1 MVRRSGRGVRVAV
14 LVEDGQHGRFARR
27 VLRQLG
33 FHPREFRIVPYPE
46 GRGSGEQWV
55 RENYAGH
62 VKAHRRKANSQQV
75 GLMVLIDADTRT
87 VAHRHNQLAQKLQKA
102 GLKARSGEEA
112 IIIWVPKRNIHT
124 WVAYLLDRDVDVNEQ
139 DDYERLVRDEDYR
152 TPAERFVE
160 LYREASARPDDL
172 LPAMSKAFT
181 ELQRL
186 PD

>member
-1 MVRRSGRGVRVAV
+1 MVRRSGRGVRVVV
-14 LVEDGQHGRFARR
+14 LVEDEQHDRFAYR
-27 VLRQLG
+27 VLLQLG
-33 FHPREFRIVPYPE
+33 FHYRDIRVVPYPQ
-46 GRGSGEQWV
+46 GRRSGEQWV
-55 RENYAGH
+55 RENYPGQ
-62 VKAHRRKANSQQV
+62 VKAHRRKASFQRV
-75 GLMVLIDADTRT
+75 GLVVLIDADTRT

-124 WVAYLLDRDVDVNEQ
+124 WVAYLLDREVDVNEQ

-160 LYREASARPDDL
+160 LYREASARHDDL